1 VYFKLFETSMTNIKK
16 SDDDNK
22 IKLTRVLSTKLSI
35 DDYMYLEYLQT
46 KHIGVE
52 QSAKTAHL
60 KCYDI

>member
-1 VYFKLFETSMTNIKK
+1 MMSSDSTSAIEKRDSERK
-16 SDDDNK
+16 
-22 IKLTRVLSTKLSI
+22 KLTKVLSTKLSI

>member
-1 VYFKLFETSMTNIKK
+1 MMSSDSTSAIEKRDSERK
-16 SDDDNK
+16 
-22 IKLTRVLSTKLSI
+22 KLTKVLSTKLSI
-35 DDYMYLEYLQT
+35 DDYKVEYLQT